1 MNRSLQV
8 KVLKET
14 KNRVTLHFVALNRK
28 MPVSRE
34 EFETRVDKGLYKV
47 VE

>member
-1 MNRSLQV
+1 MDRSLKV

-34 EFETRVDKGLYKV
+34 EFEHRVERGMYQI